1 MESVVFFWDV
11 HHFWWWICCKLQT
24 DRHARRSPSASLW
37 RKPRMME
44 MKGWGCIPCCPS
56 LIGKVWKRDVY
67 VYICLYIYIDLFVH
81 YLFVH
86 LSTWSPYII
95 CIYIICFFLSFF
107 LSFFSV
113 FLSFFL
119 NFFLTFSIY
128 PSIHPSIDLSS
139 ILFKCIIIP
148 SLPMILYELW
158 SHCSLA
164 LCHCIV
170 QTVGGEAASSGCR
183 RGTRWYP
190 HGSWWLDTGVAGNY
204 PKNDLTLW

>member
-67 VYICLYIYIDLFVH
+67 VYICLYIYWSICALSICPSI
-81 YLFVH
+81 YLI
-86 LSTWSPYII
+86 SIYNMYI
-95 CIYIICFFLSFF
+95 YYMFLSFF

-113 FLSFFL
+113 FLSFWISFWPSR
-119 NFFLTFSIY
+119 SIHL
-128 PSIHPSIDLSS
+128 SIHPSTYHLSFLNVLS
-139 ILFKCIIIP
+139 FHP
-148 SLPMILYELW
+148 YLW
-158 SHCSLA
+158 SYMSYGH
-164 LCHCIV
+164 IV
-170 QTVGGEAASSGCR
+170 
-183 RGTRWYP
+183 
-190 HGSWWLDTGVAGNY
+190 
-204 PKNDLTLW
+204 LWRSATA

>member
-1 MESVVFFWDV
+1 
-11 HHFWWWICCKLQT
+11 
-24 DRHARRSPSASLW
+24 
-37 RKPRMME
+37 

-56 LIGKVWKRDVY
+56 LIGKVWIRDVY
-67 VYICLYIYIDLFVH
+67 VYICLYIYRSICALSICPSI
-81 YLFVH
+81 YLI
-86 LSTWSPYII
+86 SIYNMYI
-95 CIYIICFFLSFF
+95 YYMF

-183 RGTRWYP
+183 RGTR
-190 HGSWWLDTGVAGNY
+190 
-204 PKNDLTLW
+204 